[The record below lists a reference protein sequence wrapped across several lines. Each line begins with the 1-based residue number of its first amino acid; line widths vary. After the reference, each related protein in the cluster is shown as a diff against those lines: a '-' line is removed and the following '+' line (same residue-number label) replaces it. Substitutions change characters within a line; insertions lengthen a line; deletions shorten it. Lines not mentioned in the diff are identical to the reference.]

1 MRASDTIAALATA
14 PGRAAVSVVRASGS
28 LVSEIM
34 AQAVERPLPPRRA
47 VFTRFVD
54 RAGAPLD
61 NGIAIFFPGPASY
74 TGEDVLEM
82 QGHGGPVVAGML
94 LERCMELGARLAEP
108 GEFTRR
114 AYLNGKLDLAQAES
128 VIDLINASTSDA
140 ARSALRSL
148 NGEFSTRIQAL
159 SVQLRELRVLVE
171 AGLDFP
177 EEDIGTIHREDEE
190 RRLQQAETA
199 LESILGASQQGS
211 LLREGVHLVLAGAP
225 NVGKSSLLNRL
236 AGQELAIVTDFPGTT
251 RDAIRESI
259 NLRGVPFHIVDTA
272 GLREAHDPVEALGI
286 ERTWAAVQS
295 ADIILWVTDAAKA
308 GMAAP
313 ELLARMPSDVP
324 RVHVIN
330 KIDLVSEAPRIVRD
344 AAEITVWLSARTG
357 AGVELLQQA
366 LLQQAGWRNT
376 GEGALLARARHL
388 QALHAARGHLRHA
401 RDVVF
406 RAELFAEELRLAHD
420 ALGGIVGRGSSD
432 DLLGEIFSRFC
443 IGK

>member
-14 PGRAAVSVVRASGS
+14 PGRAAVSVVRASGT
-28 LVSEIM
+28 LVSEII
-34 AQAVERPLPPRRA
+34 ARAIGRALPPRRA
-47 VFTRFVD
+47 VFTRFID

-61 NGIAIFFPGPASY
+61 KGIAIFFPGPASY

-94 LERCMELGARLAEP
+94 LERCVELGARLAEP

-148 NGEFSTRIQAL
+148 SGEFSSLIQDL
-159 SVQLRELRVLVE
+159 SAHLRELRVLVE

-177 EEDIGTIHREDEE
+177 EEELGPLHREDAE
-190 RRLQQAETA
+190 RRLQQAEAA
-199 LESILGASQQGS
+199 LESILAASQQGS
-211 LLREGVHLVLAGAP
+211 LLREGVHVVLAGAP

-259 NLRGVPFHIVDTA
+259 SLRGIPFHMVDTA

-286 ERTWAAVQS
+286 QRTWAAVQR
-295 ADIILWVTDAAKA
+295 ADMILWVSDAAQDA
-308 GMAAP
+308 MAAP
-313 ELLARMPSDVP
+313 EVLARLPSDVP
-324 RVHVIN
+324 RIHVIN
-330 KIDLVSEAPRIVRD
+330 KIDLVSEPPRMVRNP
-344 AAEITVWLSARTG
+344 AEITVWLSAKTG
-357 AGVELLQQA
+357 EGVELLQQA
-366 LLQQAGWRNT
+366 LLQQVGWRNT

-388 QALHAARGHLRHA
+388 QALHAARGHLRQA
-401 RDVVF
+401 RDLVSH
-406 RAELFAEELRLAHD
+406 AELFAEELRLAQD
-420 ALGGIVGRGSSD
+420 ALGGIVGRESSD

>member
-1 MRASDTIAALATA
+1 MRASATIAALATA
-14 PGRAAVSVVRASGS
+14 PGRAAVGVVRVSGP
-28 LVSEIM
+28 LVPDIM
-34 AQAVERPLPPRRA
+34 AHAVERPLQPRRA
-47 VFTRFVD
+47 VFTRFID

-61 NGIAIFFPGPASY
+61 SGIAVFYPGPASY

-114 AYLNGKLDLAQAES
+114 AYLNGKLDLAQVES

-148 NGEFSTRIQAL
+148 SGEFSSLIQVLAG
-159 SVQLRELRVLVE
+159 QLRELRVLVE

-177 EEDIGTIHREDEE
+177 EEDIEAIHREDAA
-190 RRLQQAETA
+190 RRLRRAQDT
-199 LESILGASQQGS
+199 LESILRASQQGS
-211 LLREGVHLVLAGAP
+211 LLREGVHVVLAGAP

-236 AGQELAIVTDFPGTT
+236 AGKDLAIVTDIPGTT

-259 NLRGVPFHIVDTA
+259 SLRGVPFHVADTA
-272 GLREAHDPVEALGI
+272 GLRQARDQVEALGI
-286 ERTWAAVQS
+286 ERTWAAVQR
-295 ADIILWVTDAAKA
+295 ADMILWVTDAAQDA
-308 GMAAP
+308 MAAP
-313 ELLARMPSDVP
+313 ELLARMPPEVP
-324 RVHVIN
+324 RVHVVN
-330 KIDLVSEAPRIVRD
+330 KIDLVSQAPRIVRGPP
-344 AAEITVWLSARTG
+344 ETTVWLSAKTG

-366 LLQQAGWRNT
+366 LLAQAGWRST
-376 GEGALLARARHL
+376 EEGAFLARARHL
-388 QALHAARGHLRHA
+388 EALHAARAHVQHA
-401 RDVVF
+401 SEVLSQP
-406 RAELFAEELRLAHD
+406 ELFAEEVRLAHD
-420 ALGGIVGRGSSD
+420 ALGGIIGRESPD